1 MRLPRHILPYGSD
14 ALLLNWE
21 QRITPGISTSVH
33 AYAAALLAHP
43 AVLECIPAYASLM
56 VRFVPPKI
64 SAYQLREL
72 IFELRPSAA
81 RPQNSMVHDLP
92 VLYDGFDL
100 EFISGKL
107 RMSKK
112 RIISLHAA
120 TDYLVYQLGFQP
132 GFAFLGDTKEE
143 LTIARR
149 ENPRPKVPAG
159 SVGLAGRQTGVYP
172 TDGPGGWQLIGRC
185 PWPLIRSGPDP
196 TRLRAGDQVRFRQVS
211 PAEFAKLAKS
221 PAPWPER

>member
-1 MRLPRHILPYGSD
+1 MRLPRHILPYGPD

-43 AVLECIPAYASLM
+43 AVLECVPAYASLM
-56 VRFVPPKI
+56 VRFAPPKI
-64 SAYQLREL
+64 SAYQLREF

-81 RPQNSMVHDLP
+81 RPQTSVIHDLP
-92 VLYDGFDL
+92 VLYDGPDL
-100 EFISGKL
+100 EFIFRKL
-107 RMSKK
+107 SLSKK
-112 RIISLHAA
+112 DLISLHSAP
-120 TDYLVYQLGFQP
+120 DYLVYQVGFQP
-132 GFAFLGDTKEE
+132 GFAFLGDTSEALAIE
-143 LTIARR
+143 RR
-149 ENPRPKVPAG
+149 ESPRAKVPAG

-185 PWPLIRSGPDP
+185 PWPLIRPGPSP
-196 TRLRAGDQVRFRQVS
+196 TRLQAGDRVSFRPVS
-211 PAEFAKLAKS
+211 PVEFANLVKS